1 MRRKGILLAAFVL
14 TASLLAGCGSKSEP
28 KADSQET
35 GGSSQQTESNDSGDA
50 SGSSQEAE
58 KDAGTV
64 SGGLKTGIGA
74 VTTVGSSK
82 DASAGEEGLAQA
94 DVLVAAVTVDGD
106 GKIVECVLDTA
117 QTKVGFSAEGKITT
131 DLNSEF
137 KTKNESGDDYG
148 MKAASSI
155 GKEWYEQA
163 EAFAQYC
170 VGKTA
175 DEINGIAVNE
185 SGAPSD
191 ADLAASVTLYVGS
204 FQQAVTK
211 AVNNAA
217 DLGAAAGD
225 KLGLGMVTNIS
236 NSVDASADAAG
247 EAQPYTSIAAVTV
260 NGDGVIT
267 SSTIDAVQAKINFD
281 ITGKITTDLK
291 AEIASK
297 NELGDNYGMKAASSI
312 GKEWYEQAAAY
323 AAYAAGKTPEEVN
336 GTEVTEGV
344 PSDADLA
351 ASVTLH
357 IAEFN
362 SVIEKAAGNAK

>member
-28 KADSQET
+28 KNDSQET
-35 GGSSQQTESNDSGDA
+35 GADSQQTESNDNSGEASGGDA
-50 SGSSQEAE
+50 ADDSSTA
-58 KDAGTV
+58 

-74 VTTVGSSK
+74 VTTAGSSK
-82 DASAGEEGLAQA
+82 DASASEEGLAQA
-94 DVLVAAVTVDGD
+94 EVLVAAVTVDGD

-117 QTKVGFSAEGKITT
+117 QTKVGFNGEGKITT

-137 KTKNESGDDYG
+137 KTKNETGDDYG

-155 GKEWYEQA
+155 EKEWYEQA

-191 ADLAASVTLYVGS
+191 ADLAASVTLYVGG

-225 KLGLGMVTNIS
+225 KLGLGMITNIS

-267 SSTIDAVQAKINFD
+267 SAAIDAVQAKINFD
-281 ITGKITTDLK
+281 ATGKITTDLK

-336 GTEVTEGV
+336 GTQVTEGV

-362 SVIEKAAGNAK
+362 SVIEKAAANAK